1 MDNTIWVA
9 LITGLTA
16 GGLSCMAVQG
26 GLVTSSLA
34 NQIEKEM
41 QSAPVRR
48 QGDDQPRNKPRQ
60 LARPILL
67 FLLAKLAAYTLLG
80 LLLGGLGSVFSLT
93 PMVRGILQI
102 AIAIFMIGNALR
114 MLNVHP
120 IFRCF
125 SFEPPRFVIRFI
137 RRKSKDQTSVFTPLF
152 MGILT
157 VLIPC
162 GVTQT
167 MMALAIG
174 TGNPLTGAVIM
185 FAFILGTSPVFF
197 ILTYLA
203 TRLGALAEKSFVK
216 VVAVVLLLLA
226 IFTFDT
232 GLNLLGSPVSLTRL
246 AQNIF
251 TQDSISTA
259 SISDPTL
266 QAGVDT
272 GGFTSGILA
281 PTPTA
286 KPSNAGEI
294 NLNVTNRGYDPREVI
309 APANLEVTL
318 NLVTNRTTSC
328 SRAFVIPAYNFS
340 VVLPETGIESVKIPA
355 QTAGTRL
362 EFMCSMGMYTGV
374 IIFQ

>member
-1 MDNTIWVA
+1 MDSTIWVA
-9 LITGLTA
+9 FVTGLTA

-34 NQIEKEM
+34 NQIEIEM
-41 QSAPVRR
+41 QSVPARR
-48 QGDDQPRNKPRQ
+48 HGHDQPRKKPRQ
-60 LARPILL
+60 LARPIVL
-67 FLLAKLAAYTLLG
+67 FLAAKLVAYTLLG

-93 PMVRGILQI
+93 PMVRGMLQI

-120 IFRCF
+120 IFRFF
-125 SFEPPRFVIRFI
+125 SFEPPRFITRFI
-137 RRKSKDQTSVFTPLF
+137 RRKSKDQASVFTPLF
-152 MGILT
+152 MGFLT

-185 FAFILGTSPVFF
+185 FAFVLGTSPVFF

-232 GLNLLGSPVSLTRL
+232 GLNLLGSPVSLTRF

-251 TQDSISTA
+251 TKDSITTA
-259 SISDPTL
+259 SIPDPIS

-272 GGFTSGILA
+272 GGFTGGILA
-281 PTPTA
+281 PAPTTL
-286 KPSNAGEI
+286 PSAAGEI

-309 APANLEVTL
+309 APANQEVTL
-318 NLVTNRTTSC
+318 NLITSRTTSC

-340 VVLPETGIESVKIPA
+340 VVLPETGIQSVKIPA
-355 QTAGTRL
+355 QPSGTRL